1 MKEKRFKI
9 GDKVT
14 YKSKKDCVD
23 YYGDKGYYYEDGEDQ
38 DGYVGQ
44 ITHYFDY
51 NEDMD
56 CWKIHVRTRYGFS
69 YSMLESE
76 FLEYD
81 KSVTNQLFPIY

>member
-1 MKEKRFKI
+1 MKEQRFKV

-14 YKSKKDCVD
+14 YKSKNDCVD

-51 NEDMD
+51 NEEMD

-69 YSMLESE
+69 YNMLECE